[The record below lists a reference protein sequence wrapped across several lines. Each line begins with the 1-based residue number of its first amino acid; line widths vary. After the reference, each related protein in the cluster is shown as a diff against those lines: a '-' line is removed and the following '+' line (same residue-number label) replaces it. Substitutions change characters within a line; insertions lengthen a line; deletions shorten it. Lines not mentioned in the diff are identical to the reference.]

1 MKRKTTMKN
10 RANTF
15 ALASAVAFASLASAA
30 GTYVWSDGSSWDKP
44 NAGDIVQIPA
54 NTTVS
59 AVDSDVDSIN
69 ALGGI
74 TFAAST
80 SQIAFNIS
88 GDKTISICI
97 NSTGASGA
105 SSGPYGRI
113 VKNGTGTL
121 HLAGTAQYA
130 YHANIDVNDG
140 ILQLPV
146 GNSGANLFY
155 QYVTV
160 NSPGILLPPTCS
172 GDGYST
178 MWGMLAGDG
187 IVSNPTPREVR
198 FYTRAS
204 SESDAGTFSGVIYG
218 PFSCLQDGSSKYQN
232 FTGTGSVNTN
242 SIKTSYASMIGVG
255 DFGGVTG
262 SHTNNGSFGTGE
274 FLFNGSGGFRYLG
287 TGGDSYAQFKDAS
300 TSITLAVLDVA
311 PNAGGLRLH
320 GGFRFGQK
328 YSSRFWL
335 TGDFAEECTFDGT
348 FTHWN
353 GGAVY
358 VTKKGTGT
366 WHFKGSRSNN
376 GVFAVENGTLKFD
389 SIADADTACALG
401 SGTKSKLFEDKIVGS
416 SSSAINKV
424 PYAYLLGDG
433 TATGTMEYTGV
444 SDAYCRDRLFAVKGS
459 GRITSS
465 GGRLV
470 LSGGACGAVAGEN
483 TLCLGGSVAGCEMNN
498 ITNGVGTVKVVKE
511 GIGTWKLGGDLDFS
525 GGIDVKDGVLELA
538 PCTAYRYY
546 KFTMTERN
554 DTTGGENNYMSVGRF
569 GLFNATGGVVNA
581 SLVENRAAD
590 GNPRAL
596 GYGEF
601 ALAVEPEAEITTDMI
616 YSGSSFTNMFVFFPG
631 QSIEG
636 ASFRTRSGSTNK
648 KSWPSLKESK
658 YWPSVILRLPES
670 ADDITHYDVGST
682 HATSDSYY
690 KSALGSWKV
699 YGSVDGINWDSLS
712 TVISNKLRGVT
723 LGKKTWCYDGTSY
736 TAAAG
741 WTTHTAGWT
750 IPPRPAGTATEF
762 FTDGLGKIA
771 VSSNATLRA
780 AMPLTV
786 NSLVLDP
793 TKQNGTLDGF
803 VFAASG
809 TITLRGERIS
819 LKDQLRIPMTFMNTT
834 GVANLN
840 SWSVVSGGR
849 ALHCNVVATADA
861 VTLVPRGMVICIK

>member
-1 MKRKTTMKN
+1 MNSKAN
-10 RANTF
+10 RTHGVI
-15 ALASAVAFASLASAA
+15 LASAVALTSFAAVS

-44 NAGDIVQIPA
+44 QPGDIVQIPA
-54 NTTVS
+54 NTTVQ
-59 AVDSDVDSIN
+59 AADADVNSIN

-74 TFAAST
+74 AFAAAT
-80 SQIAFNIS
+80 SKIEFDVT
-88 GDKTISICI
+88 GDKSVSVCI
-97 NSTGASGA
+97 NGTGASGA
-105 SSGPYGRI
+105 SSGPYGKI

-121 HLAGTAQYA
+121 RLAATSQYA
-130 YHANIDVNDG
+130 YHANIDVNNG

-146 GNSGANLFY
+146 VNSGANMFY
-155 QYVTV
+155 QYLTV

-204 SESDAGTFSGVIYG
+204 SESAAGTFSGVIYG
-218 PFSCLQDGSSKYQN
+218 PLSCLQDGSSKYQN

-242 SIKTSYASMIGVG
+242 SIKVSYASMIGIG

-300 TSITLAVLDVA
+300 TSISLAILDVA

-335 TGDFAEECTFDGT
+335 TGDFADECTFDGT
-348 FTHWN
+348 FTHWT

-401 SGTKSKLFEDKIVGS
+401 SGTKAKPFEDKIVGS
-416 SSSAINKV
+416 SSGSINKV

-433 TATGTMEYTGV
+433 TTTGTMEYTGV
-444 SDAYCRDRLFAVKGS
+444 TDAYCRDRLFAVKGS

-483 TLCLGGSVAGCEMNN
+483 TLCLGGSVTGCEMNN

-511 GIGTWKLGGDLDFS
+511 GNGTWKLGGDLNFS
-525 GGIDVKDGVLELA
+525 GGIDVRDGVLELA

-554 DTTGGENNYMSVGRF
+554 DITSGENNYMSVGRL

-596 GYGEF
+596 GCGEF
-601 ALAVEPEAEITTDMI
+601 ALAVEPEAEITTDLI
-616 YSGSSFTNMFVFFPG
+616 YSGSSFTNLFVFCPG

-658 YWPSVILRLPES
+658 FWPSIILRLPES
-670 ADDITHYDVGST
+670 TDDITHYDVGST

-750 IPPRPAGTATEF
+750 IPPRPTGRATEF
-762 FTDGLGKIA
+762 FTDGLGKVA

-780 AMPLTV
+780 ATPLTV

-793 TKQNGTLDGF
+793 ANPNGTLDGF
-803 VFAASG
+803 TFAENG
-809 TITLRGERIS
+809 TITISGERVR
-819 LKDQLRIPMTFMNTT
+819 LTGALRIPVTFANAT
-834 GVANLN
+834 GLSGLSGWTVM
-840 SWSVVSGGR
+840 SGGR
-849 ALHCNVVATADA
+849 ELRCRIVVESDA
-861 VTLVPRGMVICIK
+861 VTIIPTGLILVVQ